1 MTEKN
6 PKTKDKSKPA
16 PVITEKIE
24 TEERK
29 TRNHI
34 IILCVVIGL
43 IVLGGGFLIYYLAGV
58 YSYQANKLKAQ
69 DEQIKLLEQK
79 QKNLVELKPNYEAIT
94 AKNSNGVSDADL
106 ILRALPTETDFN
118 GLIAMLEKMGQQS
131 GVKITSA
138 TQQTSQS
145 GQGNTGAVGAA
156 QTVGF
161 TVAVEGSYQGLI
173 DFLKKTEQSSRVI
186 NFVSMALTGGSG
198 QPIQANL
205 TMNSYWQP
213 PADIKPTTRPLQ

>member
-1 MTEKN
+1 
-6 PKTKDKSKPA
+6 
-16 PVITEKIE
+16 
-24 TEERK
+24 
-29 TRNHI
+29 
-34 IILCVVIGL
+34 
-43 IVLGGGFLIYYLAGV
+43 
-58 YSYQANKLKAQ
+58 
-69 DEQIKLLEQK
+69 
-79 QKNLVELKPNYEAIT
+79 
-94 AKNSNGVSDADL
+94 
-106 ILRALPTETDFN
+106 
-118 GLIAMLEKMGQQS
+118 MLEKMGQQS

>member
-1 MTEKN
+1 MAEKTSKKTKPNKTPIVTEKN
-6 PKTKDKSKPA
+6 
-16 PVITEKIE
+16 EL
-24 TEERK
+24 EERK
-29 TRNHI
+29 TKNYI
-34 IILCVVIGL
+34 IILCFVIAL
-43 IVLGGGFLIYYLAGV
+43 IVLGGGFLIYYLAST

-94 AKNSNGVSDADL
+94 AKGANGVSDADL
-106 ILRALPTETDFN
+106 ILRALPTETDFK

-131 GVKITSA
+131 GVKIVSV
-138 TQQTSQS
+138 TQQNTQSSGSTDSQKGS
-145 GQGNTGAVGAA
+145 PA
-156 QTVGF
+156 QPVPF
-161 TVAVEGSYQGLI
+161 TVTIEGPYQGLV

-186 NFVSMALTGGSG
+186 NFASMALTGGSG